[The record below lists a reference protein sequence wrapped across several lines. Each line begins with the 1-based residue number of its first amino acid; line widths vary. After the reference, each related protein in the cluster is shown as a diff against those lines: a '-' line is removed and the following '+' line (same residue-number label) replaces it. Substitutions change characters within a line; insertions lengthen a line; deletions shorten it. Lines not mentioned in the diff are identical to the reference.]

1 MATARS
7 ATFGKGTFVVVGVD
21 GGGASYILQ
30 SGDISGAPTIF
41 QQPQDRGAVAN
52 NPATLSVQAVG
63 ASPLAYQ
70 WYKNGLVIPDAT
82 NTSHMIASVQTG
94 DSGGYHVVI
103 TNSFGS
109 VSSRV
114 AQLTV
119 AFLGIHSYAG
129 VNVLGVPGRTYRI
142 DATPASGTPDWQTVT
157 NLVLPQSP
165 YIWIDYD
172 SPTLP
177 SRLYRAAELP

>member
-1 MATARS
+1 MATARG

-21 GGGASYILQ
+21 GAGASYVLQ
-30 SGDISGAPTIF
+30 SGNLGGEPVIF
-41 QQPQDRGAVAN
+41 QQPEDRGAVAS
-52 NPATLSVQAVG
+52 NPATFSVQAVG
-63 ASPLAYQ
+63 APPLSYQ
-70 WYKNGLVIPDAT
+70 WYKGIGAITGAT
-82 NTSHMIASVQTG
+82 NTSYTIASVQTG

-103 TNSFGS
+103 TNSIGS
-109 VSSRV
+109 VTSRV

-119 AFLGIHSYAG
+119 AFLDIHSFTG
-129 VNVLGVPGRTYRI
+129 VTILGVSGRTYRI
-142 DATPASGTPDWQTVT
+142 EATPASGAPTWQTVT